1 MDHVPQIS
9 LIFTV
14 SAGARWR
21 VWVSRLAK
29 THSCRDLHGMT
40 NNAAASD
47 VAFFFQQVMRR
58 DLMTVLSCDSKARED
73 RCSCLDLFWVSFQ
86 CCAL

>member
-1 MDHVPQIS
+1 
-9 LIFTV
+9 
-14 SAGARWR
+14 
-21 VWVSRLAK
+21 
-29 THSCRDLHGMT
+29 MT

-73 RCSCLDLFWVSFQ
+73 RYSCLELFWVSFQ
-86 CCAL
+86 CCVNGELWHGESSKRSVDQFLVEMVEGSTWHSERSW